1 MRRSILGMA
10 SSASLP
16 SRAGGLLVLCLTLLV
31 ASCTS
36 APDSGSNGG
45 GSASGASGSGTA
57 SSADTLEV
65 VFTYGSE
72 KEVWIKEATEAFN
85 RSARKTADGKQI
97 KITAIPMGSGE
108 CIDEILNDTRQA
120 HLTSP
125 ASAAFIKLGN
135 AQWRAKTGHDLLPS
149 TENLVL
155 SPVVIAM
162 WKPMAEAIGWGRKPV
177 GWSDILAITR
187 DPGGWRSRGFPQWG
201 DFKFGHTHPQFSNS
215 GLAALIAEVY
225 AGVKKTGGLT
235 REDVQ
240 AANVASFVDDIERS
254 VVHYGSSTGFFG
266 REMFASGP
274 QYLSAAVLY
283 ENMVIEASSQPNLA
297 FPIVAL
303 YPKEGTFWS
312 DHPVGIVDRPWVT
325 PAHKEAAKAYIQFL
339 LARPQQERA
348 IAHGF
353 RPALVDVPLAAPIDT
368 AHGVDPKE
376 PQTTLE
382 VPTPDVINGI
392 LDLWRDHKKRSDV
405 TLVFDTSGSMQ
416 EEGKIVSAREGARQL
431 ISLLNDADEFSLL
444 PFSTTV
450 SDAGASVRVKTGRNE
465 AATRIDGLFPEGKTA
480 LYDAIAAA
488 YQRVAAR
495 AKPDRIQAIVVL
507 TDGEDTSSRMKLEDL
522 LSRIK
527 ANAESR
533 PIKVFTIA
541 YGKEANRQILQAI
554 ATATHAR
561 SYDGT
566 PQNILGVFK
575 DVSTFF

>member
-1 MRRSILGMA
+1 MAPIASRLRRT
-10 SSASLP
+10 
-16 SRAGGLLVLCLTLLV
+16 GGLLVLCLALV
-31 ASCTS
+31 SALIGSASCTS
-36 APDSGSNGG
+36 APDSGGGAGG
-45 GSASGASGSGTA
+45 GSASSGGGNPKN
-57 SSADTLEV
+57 TLEV

-85 RSARKTADGKQI
+85 RSAKRTADGKTI
-97 KITAIPMGSGE
+97 KVTAIPMGSGE
-108 CIDEILNDTRQA
+108 CIDELLNETRQA

-135 AQWRAKTGHDLLPS
+135 AQSRAKTGKDLLPS
-149 TENLVL
+149 TDNLVL

-162 WKPMAEAIGWGRKPV
+162 WKPMAEALGWGKKPV
-177 GWSDILAITR
+177 GWSDILALTK
-187 DPGGWRSRGFPQWG
+187 DPNGWRGRGFPQWG

-225 AGVKKTGGLT
+225 AASKKTTGLT
-235 REDVQ
+235 RDDLQPASV
-240 AANVASFVDDIERS
+240 AAFVDDIERS

-266 REMFASGP
+266 REMFANGP

-283 ENMVIEASSQPNLA
+283 ENMVIEASTQQQNLA
-297 FPIVAL
+297 FPVVAL

-312 DHPVGIVDRPWVT
+312 DHPVGVVDRPWVT
-325 PAHKEAAKAYIQFL
+325 PGHKEAAKAYIQFL

-353 RPALVDVPLAAPIDT
+353 RPALVEVPLASPIDA

-382 VPTPDVINGI
+382 VPAPEVINAI
-392 LDLWRDHKKRSDV
+392 LDMWRDHKKRSDV
-405 TLVFDTSGSMQ
+405 TLVFDTSGSMS
-416 EEGKIVSAREGARQL
+416 EEGKIVSAREGAKQL
-431 ISLLNDADEFSLL
+431 ISLLHDADEFSLL

-450 SDAGASVRVKTGRNE
+450 SEAGPIIRVKTGRSD
-465 AATRIDGLFPEGKTA
+465 ATSKIDGLFPEGKTA
-480 LYDAIAAA
+480 LYDAIDAA
-488 YQRVAAR
+488 YQRVVAR
-495 AKPDRIQAIVVL
+495 AKPDRIHAIVVL
-507 TDGEDTSSRMKLEDL
+507 TDGADTSSKMKLEDL
-522 LSRIK
+522 LERIK
-527 ANAESR
+527 ANAETR

-541 YGKEANRQILQAI
+541 YGREANRQILQSI
-554 ATATHAR
+554 AAATHAR

>member
-1 MRRSILGMA
+1 MTSSASRTSRTGGRVLLCLLLAIGTARCTSAPSDSA
-10 SSASLP
+10 SSAS
-16 SRAGGLLVLCLTLLV
+16 S
-31 ASCTS
+31 
-36 APDSGSNGG
+36 SGSVPAVPANALG
-45 GSASGASGSGTA
+45 
-57 SSADTLEV
+57 V

-72 KEVWIKEATEAFN
+72 KEIWIKEATDVFN
-85 RSARKTADGKQI
+85 RSGRKTGDGRPI
-97 KITAIPMGSGE
+97 HVTAIPMGSGE
-108 CIDEILNDTRQA
+108 CIDELLAETRKA

-135 AQWRAKTGHDLLPS
+135 AQSRAKTGKDLIPS

-162 WKPMAEAIGWGRKPV
+162 WKPMAEALGWGKKPIGWAE
-177 GWSDILAITR
+177 ILALAK
-187 DPGGWRSRGFPQWG
+187 DPGGWRARGFAQWG

-225 AGVKKTGGLT
+225 AGSKKTTGLT
-235 REDVQ
+235 RDDLQ
-240 AANVASFVDDIERS
+240 AKNVASFVDDIERS

-283 ENMVIEASSQPNLA
+283 ESMVIEASSQSNLA
-297 FPIVAL
+297 FPVVAV

-325 PAHKEAAKAYIQFL
+325 PAHKDAARTYIQFL
-339 LARPQQERA
+339 LGRDQQERA
-348 IAHGF
+348 IQHGF
-353 RPALVDVPLAAPIDT
+353 RPGLVEVPLAAPIDV

-382 VPTPDVINGI
+382 VPAPEVINGI
-392 LDLWRDHKKRSDV
+392 LDLWREHKKRSDV

-416 EEGKIVSAREGARQL
+416 EEGKIGSAREGAKQL
-431 ISLLNDADEFSLL
+431 ISLLDDADEFSLL

-450 SDAGASVRVKTGRNE
+450 TTPTDSIRVKTGRAE
-465 AATRIDGLFPEGKTA
+465 ANTKIDSLFPDGKTA
-480 LYDAIAAA
+480 LYDAIDTA
-488 YQRVAAR
+488 YQRVVTR

-507 TDGEDTSSRMKLEDL
+507 TDGEDTSSRIKLDQL
-522 LSRIK
+522 IARIK
-527 ANAESR
+527 ASAETR
-533 PIKVFTIA
+533 PVKVFTIA
-541 YGKEANRQILQAI
+541 YGREANRQILQAI

-566 PQNILGVFK
+566 PQNIVGVFK

>member
-1 MRRSILGMA
+1 MPPRIRVVL
-10 SSASLP
+10 
-16 SRAGGLLVLCLTLLV
+16 LCLLAALGSV
-31 ASCTS
+31 HCGGAP
-36 APDSGSNGG
+36 PDSPG
-45 GSASGASGSGTA
+45 GSGGATGTPA
-57 SSADTLEV
+57 NAVEV

-72 KEVWIKEATEAFN
+72 KEAWIKEVTDAFN
-85 RSARKTADGKQI
+85 RSARRLADGRPI
-97 KITAIPMGSGE
+97 KVTAIPMGSGE
-108 CIDEILNDTRQA
+108 CIDELLAETRQA
-120 HLTSP
+120 HITSP

-135 AQWRAKTGHDLLPS
+135 AQSRAKTGKDLLPS

-162 WKPMAEAIGWGRKPV
+162 WKPMAEALGWGKKPIGWAE
-177 GWSDILAITR
+177 ILALAK
-187 DPGGWRSRGFPQWG
+187 DPGGWRTRGFAQWG

-225 AGVKKTGGLT
+225 AGSNKTANLSH
-235 REDVQ
+235 DDLKQ
-240 AANVASFVDDIERS
+240 ARVTTFVDDIERS

-283 ENMVIEASSQPNLA
+283 ENMVIEASSSQQSLA
-297 FPIVAL
+297 FPVVAV

-325 PAHKEAAKAYIQFL
+325 PAHKEAAKVYIQYL
-339 LARPQQERA
+339 LSRPQQERA

-353 RPALVDVPLAAPIDT
+353 RPGLVEVPLAAPIDV

-382 VPTPDVINGI
+382 VPAPDVINGI

-416 EEGKIVSAREGARQL
+416 EEGKITSARDGAKQL
-431 ISLLNDADEFSLL
+431 ISLLDDADEFTLV
-444 PFSTTV
+444 PFSTVVTT
-450 SDAGASVRVKTGRNE
+450 AGESVKVKTGRG
-465 AATRIDGLFPEGKTA
+465 AANTQIESLFPEGKTA

-488 YQRVAAR
+488 YQRVTSR
-495 AKPDRIQAIVVL
+495 SKPDRIQAIVVL
-507 TDGEDTSSRMKLEDL
+507 TDGEDTSSKIKLEEL

-527 ANAESR
+527 ASAETR
-533 PIKVFTIA
+533 PVKVFTIA
-541 YGKEANRQILQAI
+541 YGREANRQILQAI

-566 PQNILGVFK
+566 PQNIVGVFK